1 MVQRNITIAI
11 IIIVLFIVLAIAAF
25 AIWFMQNHVAFFSR
39 RKVVDEESVEEG

>member
-11 IIIVLFIVLAIAAF
+11 IIIVLFLAIAAF
-25 AIWFMQNHVAFFSR
+25 AIYFMQNHVAFFSR